1 MEVAFGNGTTTPDI
15 NGAWN
20 PFKGTREFTFVKAA
34 NIERVVVLEFCGD
47 APLEQL
53 FKKLHSVAYERGI
66 RLAGKR
72 GMPPGRFVPLR
83 PQVPPL
89 LELSTFMDKELGPNG
104 RGLGPTDLL
113 FIVLPEKR
121 DRDGPLYEHV
131 KGWCLAQGLPL
142 QCLLVSTVRAPA
154 LACPQPLVAC
164 PQPLCSSRRFCRSRA
179 RWTVATTG

>member
-20 PFKGTREFTFVKAA
+20 PFKGTREFTFVKVA

-53 FKKLHSVAYERGI
+53 FEKLHSVAYERGI

-83 PQVPPL
+83 PQVPPS
-89 LELSTFMDKELGPNG
+89 LELLQPLWTRSYRAKWPWPGP
-104 RGLGPTDLL
+104 
-113 FIVLPEKR
+113 
-121 DRDGPLYEHV
+121 DR
-131 KGWCLAQGLPL
+131 
-142 QCLLVSTVRAPA
+142 PA
-154 LACPQPLVAC
+154 LH
-164 PQPLCSSRRFCRSRA
+164 S
-179 RWTVATTG
+179 AT